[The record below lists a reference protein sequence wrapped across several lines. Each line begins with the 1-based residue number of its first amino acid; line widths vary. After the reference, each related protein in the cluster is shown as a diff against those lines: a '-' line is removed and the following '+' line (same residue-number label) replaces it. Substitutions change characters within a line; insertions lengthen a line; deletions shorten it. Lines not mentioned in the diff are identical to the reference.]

1 MLTLHWSF
9 PFKCHNLALIL
20 CFLRPEKTCMLSG
33 HLAVGAPSLLSCLYQ
48 GFWGLSGPR
57 SPHISPGGA
66 PTVTSVKQPQSR
78 ESGWTP
84 RAPLVTQL
92 VWLFGHLLDP
102 ASVGGE
108 TTMAYQYWLGCAD
121 YKASPLPAPLSVR
134 ALRRALQAWPR
145 PGSLS
150 GKPPVATQLFVL

>member
-78 ESGWTP
+78 ESGMDSPCTSGNSVSLALW
-84 RAPLVTQL
+84 
-92 VWLFGHLLDP
+92 
-102 ASVGGE
+102 AS
-108 TTMAYQYWLGCAD
+108 
-121 YKASPLPAPLSVR
+121 
-134 ALRRALQAWPR
+134 LRP
-145 PGSLS
+145 SLS
-150 GKPPVATQLFVL
+150 RGRNNNGVSVLVGLCRLQSFASSCPTLRQGSEAGAPGLATPWLSFG